1 MARIGL
7 YWSLL
12 ICGVL
17 QTLANLMYAA
27 LVMSGHDLAMLTA
40 SIAVENVTGGMGNA
54 AFVVYL
60 SQLCDL
66 RFTATQYA
74 LLSSLAA
81 FGRTVLASSGGW
93 IADRIDWIPF
103 FFLSTAAGLPGLLLL
118 IWLMRR
124 NARGALTTNQ
134 V

>member
-1 MARIGL
+1 
-7 YWSLL
+7 
-12 ICGVL
+12 
-17 QTLANLMYAA
+17 
-27 LVMSGHDLAMLTA
+27 
-40 SIAVENVTGGMGNA
+40 
-54 AFVVYL
+54 VVYL

-124 NARGALTTNQ
+124 NARGALATNQ